1 MKLIKDVKIVHTV
14 IPYYN
19 IVIKTKQKQ
28 KFIGLTLTYFLEIR
42 QPPITAS

>member
-14 IPYYN
+14 IPYSN
-19 IVIKTKQKQ
+19 IVIKTKQ